1 MLVRF
6 ASDIRPFDGQR
17 RTLYKSVKVVDG
29 QAEYYFEPVVLTD
42 PDDPDGPGIT
52 AHLTL
57 DEFIADVWNKGV
69 RFGIDTESV
78 QRAIQ
83 FGKTERVIVA
93 SLAGPAARGRRPYHR
108 SLVRPA
114 PQRRAAPAGQRQ
126 ARSDGLPEPFS
137 CRLRRASASSRR
149 YRARMARPVSNCQAR
164 PCRRLSP
171 RTLT

>member
-93 SLAGPAARGRRPYHR
+93 SRLAPLPGVDAHIIEVSSDLHR
-108 SLVRPA
+108 SDA
-114 PQRRAAPAGQRQ
+114 PRQLANGKLDLMAFQNRFPQIKAGERLLKKIPRKDGETGFRIVGRARAAAYPQGH
-126 ARSDGLPEPFS
+126 
-137 CRLRRASASSRR
+137 
-149 YRARMARPVSNCQAR
+149 
-164 PCRRLSP
+164 
-171 RTLT
+171 